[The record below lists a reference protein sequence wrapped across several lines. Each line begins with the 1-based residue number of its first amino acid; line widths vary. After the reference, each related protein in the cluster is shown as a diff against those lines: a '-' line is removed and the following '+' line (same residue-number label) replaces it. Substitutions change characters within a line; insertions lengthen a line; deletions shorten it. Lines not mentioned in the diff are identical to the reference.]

1 MFCIKHC
8 KFFFNREFQYF
19 RYVAYSFVTII
30 AFVSCIDKA
39 EAQVSVNLVDY
50 VLQSTG
56 DGTLCTSNGS
66 QCDTGYLLSTGEY
79 VDYYNFNGNQD
90 ILITYTARTTGAGVN
105 GGSYIGVIKDFTKN
119 NYTNNVLRC
128 FANPGEYC
136 TAPPNTNYLPSGLP
150 ESLLLNVATAQDDVN
165 ASNSDGTPRV
175 LIAGS
180 KDITGPQSFEWVN
193 LDPSTCA
200 QTQVGLVGNQV
211 FAVYVQGIP
220 FGGDVGTRDAVVI
233 EEVETAYINENRNS
247 YPDHIERYYYVNG
260 YGRVREATSGYDT
273 GTQEFTNTLGNNA
286 IRNTLIPRSFDA
298 PAFCPQG
305 TAQY

>member
-1 MFCIKHC
+1 MSCAKHYQLW
-8 KFFFNREFQYF
+8 FS
-19 RYVAYSFVTII
+19 RYMAYSLVTIVT
-30 AFVSCIDKA
+30 FLLCIDKA
-39 EAQVSVNLVDY
+39 KAQVSVNLVDY

-56 DGTLCTSNGS
+56 GGTLCTADGK
-66 QCDTGYLLSTGEY
+66 QCDTGYLLNTGEY
-79 VDYYNFNGNQD
+79 VDYYNFAGNQN

-105 GGSYIGVIKDFTKN
+105 GGLYIGVVKDYTKDN
-119 NYTNNVLRC
+119 NNNVLRC

-136 TAPPNTNYLPSGLP
+136 TAPSNANYLPSGLP
-150 ESLLLNVATAQDDVN
+150 EEPLLNVATAQDDVD

-193 LDPSTCA
+193 LDPNTCA
-200 QTQVGLVGNQV
+200 QTQVGLVGNEV
-211 FAVYVQGIP
+211 FAVYVQDIS

-233 EEVETAYINENRNS
+233 EEVETAYINGVRNS

-260 YGRVREATSGYDT
+260 FGRVREATSNYDPQ
-273 GTQEFTNTLGNNA
+273 TQEFTNTMGNNPV
-286 IRNTLIPRSFDA
+286 RNTLIPRSFDA